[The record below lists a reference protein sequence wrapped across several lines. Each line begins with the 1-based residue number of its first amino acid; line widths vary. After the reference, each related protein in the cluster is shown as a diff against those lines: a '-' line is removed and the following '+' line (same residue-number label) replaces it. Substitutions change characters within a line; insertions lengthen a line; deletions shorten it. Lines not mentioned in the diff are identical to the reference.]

1 MNISSYTIMSVAA
14 KRVRLTARLIRYAS
28 VVTLTALVA
37 SSAYVLFA
45 ASPWRK
51 IGIIGVQLDASD
63 IEQAH
68 MRLASVIG
76 LAPHLLLAYGL
87 LRLLRLARA
96 CEDGRIFSVEG
107 SGHLLAF
114 SIATFCAQILQVLTP
129 LLVYV
134 ALRLSGGHWDRPL
147 AVSLHGSE
155 MWGLFVTA
163 IFVLLS
169 WMLEAGRGFAEDS
182 ESIV

>member
-1 MNISSYTIMSVAA
+1 MNISSYTVISLAA
-14 KRVRLTARLIRYAS
+14 KRVRLTARLVRYAS
-28 VVTLTALVA
+28 MVTITALVA
-37 SSAYVLFA
+37 TSAYVLFA
-45 ASPWRK
+45 ASPWRR
-51 IGIIGVQLDASD
+51 IGFIGLQLDASD

-96 CEDGRIFSVEG
+96 CEDGRIFSEDG

-114 SIATFCAQILQVLTP
+114 SIASLCAQLLQLLTP

-147 AVSLHGSE
+147 ALSLSGSE
-155 MWGLFVTA
+155 LWGLFVTA